1 MKLVLASGNQHKADE
16 IGLLLPERFELVL
29 QKDLGVASPNET
41 GTTFV
46 ENSII
51 KARHAS
57 LVTGLPAIAD
67 DSGLCVRSLS
77 GAPGIYSARYAGPEA
92 TDKDNLLKLLSSLEG
107 VSDRR
112 AFFYCVLVH
121 METAEDPTPIITE
134 ARWEGEITHE
144 PSGDFGF
151 GYDPIFRIPVLDK
164 TAAELSS
171 EQKNSISH
179 RGQALAALSGLLSD
193 RYAT

>member
-1 MKLVLASGNQHKADE
+1 MKFVLASGNQHKADE
-16 IGLLLPERFELVL
+16 IGVLLPERFELVL
-29 QKDLGVASPNET
+29 QKDLGVESPDET
-41 GTTFV
+41 GTTFI
-46 ENSII
+46 ENAII
-51 KARHAS
+51 KAKHAS
-57 LVTGLPAIAD
+57 LVSGLPAIAD
-67 DSGLCVRSLS
+67 DSGLCVPFLS
-77 GAPGIYSARYAGPEA
+77 GDPGIYSARYAGPEA
-92 TDKDNLLKLLSSLEG
+92 TDIDNLLKLLSALEG
-107 VSDRR
+107 TSDRR

-134 ARWEGEITHE
+134 ARWEGEIAYE
-144 PSGDFGF
+144 ASGAHGF
-151 GYDPIFRIPVLDK
+151 GYDPIFRIPFLGK

>member
-1 MKLVLASGNQHKADE
+1 MKIVLASGNQHKADE
-16 IGLLLPERFELVL
+16 IGELIPERFELVL
-29 QKDLGVASPNET
+29 QKDLGVASPEET
-41 GTTFV
+41 GTTFI

-67 DSGLCVRSLS
+67 DSGLCVHSLS
-77 GAPGIYSARYAGPEA
+77 GHPGIFSARYAGPKA
-92 TDKDNLLKLLSSLEG
+92 TDKANLLKLLSSLEG

-112 AFFYCVLVH
+112 AFFYCVLVY
-121 METAEDPTPIITE
+121 METADDPTPIITE
-134 ARWEGEITHE
+134 ARWEGEITLE
-144 PSGDFGF
+144 PSGNDGF
-151 GYDPIFRIPVLDK
+151 GYDPIFRIPVLGR
-164 TAAELSS
+164 TAAELGS

-179 RGQALAALSGLLSD
+179 RGQALAALSGLLSE

>member
-1 MKLVLASGNQHKADE
+1 MKFVLASGNQHKADE

-29 QKDLGVASPNET
+29 QKDLGVESPDET
-41 GTTFV
+41 GTTFI
-46 ENSII
+46 ENAII
-51 KARHAS
+51 KAKHAS

-67 DSGLCVRSLS
+67 DSGLCVPFLL
-77 GAPGIYSARYAGPEA
+77 GDPGVYSARYAGPQA
-92 TDKDNLLKLLSSLEG
+92 TDTDNLLKLLSTLEG

-134 ARWEGEITHE
+134 ARWEGEIAHE
-144 PSGDFGF
+144 PSGDHGF
-151 GYDPIFRIPVLDK
+151 GYDPIFRVPSLDT

-171 EQKNSISH
+171 EQKNSMSH

-193 RYAT
+193 RYVT

>member
-1 MKLVLASGNQHKADE
+1 MKFVLASGNQHKADE
-16 IGLLLPERFELVL
+16 IGALLPGRFELVL
-29 QKDLGVASPNET
+29 QKDLGVESPIET
-41 GTTFV
+41 GTTFI
-46 ENSII
+46 ENAII
-51 KARHAS
+51 KAKHAS

-67 DSGLCVRSLS
+67 DSGLCVPFLS
-77 GAPGIYSARYAGPEA
+77 GDPGIFSARYAGPEA
-92 TDKDNLLKLLSSLEG
+92 SDFDNLSKLLSRLEG

-121 METAEDPTPIITE
+121 METAGDPTPIITE
-134 ARWEGEITHE
+134 ARWEGEIAPE
-144 PSGDFGF
+144 PSGDHGF
-151 GYDPIFRIPVLDK
+151 GYDPIFRIPSFGK

>member
-1 MKLVLASGNQHKADE
+1 MKFVLASGNQHKADE
-16 IGLLLPERFELVL
+16 IGALLPARFELLL
-29 QKDLGVASPNET
+29 QNDLGVESPEET

-46 ENSII
+46 ENAII
-51 KARHAS
+51 KAKHAS
-57 LVTGLPAIAD
+57 LVTGLPAISD
-67 DSGLCVRSLS
+67 DSGLCVPFLS
-77 GAPGIYSARYAGPEA
+77 GHPGIFSARYAGPEA
-92 TDKDNLLKLLSSLEG
+92 SDVDNLSKLLSALEG

-134 ARWEGEITHE
+134 ARWQGEIALET
-144 PSGDFGF
+144 SGDHGF
-151 GYDPIFRIPVLDK
+151 GYDPIFRIPSFGK